1 METGELSKLAKEL
14 ERQCKTKEDYIR
26 YSDELCVLKDGDDNI
41 KMELPVIRN
50 DTVTKKKF
58 PITEY
63 CHKQISEKTKIP
75 LKYYQRMM
83 DEKQYDLLCKNIMT
97 WLPDKEKRFVRLLD
111 TNGDGIVR
119 VRALLSAR
127 YRVIDNYDVLLNAMK
142 TFKELNAD
150 IMIKTAKLTETKLY
164 IKATSKNLT
173 DEIHKIHGRDI
184 VEGGITISNSEI
196 GAGAYKVVPFMW
208 VERCKNGLIGE
219 EGFTKIHLGKER
231 GIGLLD
237 WSDETLELE
246 DKALWSKI
254 EDIICATFN
263 PEIFRKWVDKIN
275 GVSTI
280 KLEEPTIA
288 FNNIIK
294 SENIPE
300 NKRDELLM
308 HFGNEEPTLWG
319 LSASVTR
326 LAQDMPNYDDQI
338 ALEETGRKILEMK
351 PEQIC
356 RKIGV

>member
-1 METGELSKLAKEL
+1 MEKGELSKLAEEL
-14 ERQCKTKEDYIR
+14 ERQAKTKEDYIVL
-26 YSDELCVLKDGDDNI
+26 SDELSVLKDGNII

-50 DTVTKKKF
+50 NQTVNQTF

-63 CHKQISEKTKIP
+63 CHKQIADKTKIP
-75 LKYYQRMM
+75 MRYYQRMI
-83 DEKQYDLLCKNIMT
+83 DEDKLNLLCDNIMT

-111 TNGDGIVR
+111 TDGDGIVK
-119 VRALLSAR
+119 VRALLSDR

-142 TFKELNAD
+142 TFKNISNN
-150 IMIKTAKLTETKLY
+150 IMIKTATLTETKLY
-164 IKATSKNLT
+164 IKATSKELI
-173 DEIHKIHGRDI
+173 DEIHKLHGKDI
-184 VEGGITISNSEI
+184 VEGGITISNSEV
-196 GAGAYKVVPFMW
+196 GAGAYRVVPFMW
-208 VERCKNGLIGE
+208 VERCKNGLMGDE
-219 EGFTKIHLGKER
+219 SFTKIHLGKER

-246 DKALWSKI
+246 DRALWSKI
-254 EDIICATFN
+254 EDIIRATFN
-263 PEIFRKWVDKIN
+263 PEIFRSWVDKIN
-275 GVSTI
+275 GISTI

-294 SENIPE
+294 SEKIPE
-300 NKRDELLM
+300 HKRDELLM

-338 ALEETGRKILEMK
+338 ALEEAGRRILDLK

-356 RKIGV
+356 KKIA